1 MAEEWLAYYQYWI
14 GALVVEGAMRPNVQ
28 SEFEEHAN
36 EERKHAEMI
45 AKRIIELEGVSLFL
59 DPPKVVGTGKMQIR
73 YSTRL

>member
-1 MAEEWLAYYQYWI
+1 MVGILSYWI

-45 AKRIIELEGVSLFL
+45 AKRIINWKAFLFWI
-59 DPPKVVGTGKMQIR
+59 PKSGRNWQDANTILHKTLILFVC
-73 YSTRL
+73 